1 MQAKG
6 FSIGEMIKFGWRVMK
21 DNFPFFIGIVLT
33 MEVINN
39 IPYVI
44 GYYFPDNNFL
54 QAILFV
60 LGVVLSLWMTLG
72 IVKIALAFSRNEQGK
87 FTDLFSCFPLIGKY
101 FVASVLYF
109 LILLAG
115 LLLLVF
121 PFFIWGA
128 KYGLF
133 PYFIVEKGAGPIE
146 SLKMSAETSYGA
158 KWDIFGLWVAVGII
172 NLAGMLCLGVGL
184 LATLPTTWVALASA
198 YRRLLSQTNQ
208 TQLTIPDKTSPTHL
222 N

>member
-6 FSIGEMIKFGWRVMK
+6 FSIGETLKFGWRAMR

-33 MEVINN
+33 MLLINN
-39 IPYVI
+39 IPYIV
-44 GYYFPDNNFL
+44 GYYFPENNFL
-54 QAILFV
+54 QTILFV
-60 LGVVLSLWMTLG
+60 LGIVFSLWMTLG
-72 IVKIALAFSRNEQGK
+72 IVKIALAFSKNEEAK
-87 FTDLFSCFPLIGKY
+87 FTDLFSSFPLIGKY

-133 PYFIVEKGAGPIE
+133 PYFIVDKGAGPIE
-146 SLKMSAETSYGA
+146 SLKMSAATSFGA

-172 NLAGMLCLGVGL
+172 NLAGLLFFGIGL

-198 YRRLLSQTNQ
+198 YQRLLSQTDQ
-208 TQLTIPDKTSPTHL
+208 TKLTIPDKTSPTTL